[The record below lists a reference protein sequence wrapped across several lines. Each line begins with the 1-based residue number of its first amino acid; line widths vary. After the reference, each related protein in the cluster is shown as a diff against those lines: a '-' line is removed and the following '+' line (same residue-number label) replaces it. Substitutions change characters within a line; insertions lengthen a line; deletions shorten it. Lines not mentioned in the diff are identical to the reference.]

1 MAKRTQTLIAIIVA
15 VLMLASLF
23 ILASCVEKEQEH
35 DCVDINEDNTCDTCG
50 NTLAKLLYTLK
61 EDNTYEVSGYE
72 GTPTKVVI
80 PATYNGKPVT
90 SIGDDAFFVCTSL
103 TSVTI
108 PNSVTSIGERSFDLC
123 YSLTSVTI
131 GNSVTSIGDDA
142 FAGCT
147 SLTSIT
153 IPNSVTSI
161 GDDAFASCTSL
172 TSITIPNSVTS
183 IGDDAFWH
191 CNALVSITIPNSV
204 TSIGRAAF
212 RYCYSLTS
220 VTIGNSVTSIGD
232 DAFEGC
238 DKLIEVYNLSSLN
251 IEKGSDNNGYVG
263 YYAKDIYTSLNTP
276 SKVSTDSNGYI
287 IYTDGEEKILI
298 GYVGN
303 ETAPNTPR
311 RLMFSLVTLSP

>member
-80 PATYNGKPVT
+80 PATYNGKP
-90 SIGDDAFFVCTSL
+90 
-103 TSVTI
+103 
-108 PNSVTSIGERSFDLC
+108 
-123 YSLTSVTI
+123 
-131 GNSVTSIGDDA
+131 VTSIGDDA